1 MTTVTG
7 IGLRFAE
14 SSLLMSVSRSRSGK
28 MLVARHRLVIPALCA
43 VGCLVFITSGS
54 SAQLSPQER
63 RDVVATLA
71 SEINRAI
78 QKQDDFPY
86 LRDKVVRRVAECA
99 FLFKALANA
108 SPEPEL
114 KNNFLEVSRV
124 SQEVTIFIAEALPA
138 ERYKT
143 IISDAHY
150 STTQISKRDYRRQVG
165 FLQRSCMSL
174 NEVNEIDQAV
184 RELTF

>member
-1 MTTVTG
+1 MSTVTG

-124 SQEVTIFIAEALPA
+124 SQEVAILIAA
-138 ERYKT
+138 EIPMGRYNA
-143 IISDAHY
+143 IISDARY
-150 STTQISKRDYRRQVG
+150 SITQISNRDYRRQVG
-165 FLQRSCMSL
+165 FLQRSCKSL
-174 NEVNEIDQAV
+174 NEMNGIEQAV
-184 RELTF
+184 QALTF